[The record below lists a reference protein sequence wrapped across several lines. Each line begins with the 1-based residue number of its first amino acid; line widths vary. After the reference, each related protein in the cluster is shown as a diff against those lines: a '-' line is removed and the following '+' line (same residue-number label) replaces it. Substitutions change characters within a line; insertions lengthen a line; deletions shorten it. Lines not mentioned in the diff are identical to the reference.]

1 MNLSCN
7 RCLLTSQKQ
16 NKKKKD
22 LETLFKQT
30 VYVDYK

>member
-16 NKKKKD
+16 NKKKD